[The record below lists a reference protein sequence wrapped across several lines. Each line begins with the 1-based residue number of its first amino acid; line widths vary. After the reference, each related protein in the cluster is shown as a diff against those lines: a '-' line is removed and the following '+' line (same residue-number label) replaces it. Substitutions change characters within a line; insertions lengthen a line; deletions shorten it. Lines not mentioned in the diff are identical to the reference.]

1 LSACALAI
9 LFTSDRALFL
19 AHPICKSQISAW
31 TERTCALDCGTD
43 LNGAWSISST
53 FTSGP
58 TYITTMA
65 EPETKKE
72 MTEDYKPKNILLTG
86 GAGEMHFVACVEVT
100 L

>member
-1 LSACALAI
+1 MRPLGSYWPAI
-9 LFTSDRALFL
+9 T
-19 AHPICKSQISAW
+19 
-31 TERTCALDCGTD
+31 
-43 LNGAWSISST
+43 ST